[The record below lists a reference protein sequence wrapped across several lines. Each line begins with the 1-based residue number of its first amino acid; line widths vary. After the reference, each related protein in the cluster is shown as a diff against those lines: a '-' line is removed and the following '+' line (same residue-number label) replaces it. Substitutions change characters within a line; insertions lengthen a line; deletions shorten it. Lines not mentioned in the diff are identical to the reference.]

1 MESLQYSVIL
11 YTDAIWN
18 ALKWNFE
25 MWYNIG
31 YKVSWKPFVI
41 FFFYKKI
48 QRTLSWLR
56 AVSPMKIMQNAW
68 IKRLLLNTR
77 STRNTL
83 HFNIDNTKQW
93 TERTEG
99 FNTLKEWS
107 TEQETGA

>member
-41 FFFYKKI
+41 FFFLQKNTTHTVMVACSESNEDNAKCMNKETFIKHQEYEKHT
-48 QRTLSWLR
+48 TL
-56 AVSPMKIMQNAW
+56 
-68 IKRLLLNTR
+68 
-77 STRNTL
+77 
-83 HFNIDNTKQW
+83 
-93 TERTEG
+93 
-99 FNTLKEWS
+99 
-107 TEQETGA
+107 